1 MLDLIKGFRNVYKYN
16 TCFFVFHEAL
26 MNEFSHSSKLV
37 LRRVLGSKCKKL
49 GYNNGIGGDEL
60 FQTFRNKY
68 SQTFEGQDKREIGL
82 KIEGACLPSL
92 VFRIGT
98 INAFLQQ
105 SGKIWSLNV
114 QIYKNN

>member
-60 FQTFRNKY
+60 FQTFRNEY
-68 SQTFEGQDKREIGL
+68 SQTFEMQHKREIENRRGVSVITSFSDWNHQRL
-82 KIEGACLPSL
+82 LATVRENMEFKRSNL
-92 VFRIGT
+92 
-98 INAFLQQ
+98 
-105 SGKIWSLNV
+105 
-114 QIYKNN
+114 